1 MTHSSVVTLTL
12 PAPAEFQYTLVQ
24 PKQMSDV
31 PNSVNEPFS
40 LKVTNGTLSISNG
53 VYNGDLLEDPSA
65 SNGHGKAR
73 HGRGTMKYFNSNVY
87 DGEWVNDFFEGK
99 GEYIWADGRK
109 FIGTFKKDKID
120 GSGIGTWPDGRKYE
134 GEYKMDL
141 AHGKG
146 FVTLP
151 NGRIFEGTFAAD
163 FPVDGLMIDSNG
175 TLFAAKFDGKTHV
188 SEWRPTSKT
197 RIGKFE
203 AGWGAAGHSHS
214 LREFEWADGRRF
226 AGACSGPFCPASG
239 VLTESDGSQHLV
251 AYDGAASFAQQPSP
265 MIQIRLKTKV
275 RRARGRSAESGTYGL
290 GAAVGPGGRT
300 PLHHKHTPV
309 WPHAPGAPVRR
320 AGGGGNGYAAVAS
333 PLARTAIPW
342 P

>member
-1 MTHSSVVTLTL
+1 
-12 PAPAEFQYTLVQ
+12 
-24 PKQMSDV
+24 MSDV
-31 PNSVNEPFS
+31 LNFVNESAKPTDLTFS
-40 LKVTNGTLSISNG
+40 VKVTKGTLSISNG

-109 FIGTFKKDKID
+109 FVGTFKKDKID
-120 GSGIGTWPDGRKYE
+120 GSGICTWPDGRKYE

-275 RRARGRSAESGTYGL
+275 RRARAREAPSRGTFGPV
-290 GAAVGPGGRT
+290 AAAGPVGCT
-300 PLHHKHTPV
+300 PLHHKH
-309 WPHAPGAPVRR
+309 APVR
-320 AGGGGNGYAAVAS
+320 
-333 PLARTAIPW
+333 PPCARRPR
-342 P
+342 